1 MGGDEPLARRA
12 AERWG
17 LGGAQLVHL
26 GTSASSVWRC
36 HHAGQHSYLRL
47 GDANARSLELV
58 RGELAL
64 VAHLAASA
72 VPVAPPRPSLD
83 GSVVETL
90 DADGARVH
98 AVLFEEAPGVLV
110 ERADQLE
117 DEALHR
123 AWGSWL
129 GRMHRAV
136 VGFAPSPPA
145 WRWQWHDEP
154 LLAGAEG
161 LLPPDDQLV
170 RAELRRILG
179 ELAALPR
186 DAQTFGLIHAD
197 LGPQNFRYQPG
208 RGVTAFDLDNA
219 CFHWFVSDVAIAL
232 STLRRWP
239 RPERDA
245 YRAWMLDAY
254 RSEHP
259 LPDLLEAA
267 LDTFLQ
273 LRIVYVYLDRLLR
286 FGDSGAPAH
295 RELLRALRERV
306 LERFRW

>member
-1 MGGDEPLARRA
+1 MSADEALARRA

-17 LGGAQLVHL
+17 LGAAPLVHL

-36 HHAGQHSYLRL
+36 HHDGQHSYLRL
-47 GDANARSLELV
+47 GDATARSLELV
-58 RGELAL
+58 LGELAL
-64 VAHLAASA
+64 VQHLAACGVA
-72 VPVAPPRPSLD
+72 VAPPRPSL
-83 GSVVETL
+83 GNRLVETL
-90 DADGARVH
+90 EADGARLH
-98 AVLFEEAPGVLV
+98 AVLFEEAPGVVV
-110 ERADQLE
+110 ERGDQLR
-117 DEALHR
+117 DEALLR

-136 VGFAPSPPA
+136 VGFSPAPPA

-154 LLAGAEG
+154 LLAGAEEC
-161 LLPPDDQLV
+161 LPREDQLV
-170 RAELRRILG
+170 RAELRRILA

-208 RGVTAFDLDNA
+208 HGVTAFDLDNA

-239 RPERDA
+239 RPERDV
-245 YRAWMLDAY
+245 YRTWLLDGY
-254 RSEHP
+254 RREHP
-259 LPDLLEAA
+259 IPEVLEAA

-273 LRIVYVYLDRLLR
+273 LRIVYVYLDRWQR
-286 FGDSGAPAH
+286 FGDSDAPEH
-295 RELLRALRERV
+295 RDLLRTLRERV
-306 LERFRW
+306 LERFCW